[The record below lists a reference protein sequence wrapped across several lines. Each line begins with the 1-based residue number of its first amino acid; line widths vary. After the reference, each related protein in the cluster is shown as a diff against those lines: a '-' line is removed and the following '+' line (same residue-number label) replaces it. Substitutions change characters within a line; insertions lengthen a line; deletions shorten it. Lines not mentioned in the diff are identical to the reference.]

1 MFVCHNNPRQKKKS
15 VVLHFSAQK
24 KTTLGY
30 WNSYAAEYAVNSL
43 FYQDGYGTN
52 INITL
57 GFLTPVTSDWY
68 YSLMFE
74 SFGEPYP
81 NGTPPYHPCSPAV
94 DLNCNA
100 NSSGTWQAP
109 CSFSF
114 H

>member
-1 MFVCHNNPRQKKKS
+1 MVREKS

-43 FYQDGYGTN
+43 LYQDNYGAN
-52 INITL
+52 INITT
-57 GFLTPVTSDWY
+57 GFLTPVTRDWY
-68 YSLMFE
+68 YSLFFE

-81 NGTPPYHPCSPAV
+81 NGPQPYHPCSP
-94 DLNCNA
+94 DINFSCNA

-109 CSFSF
+109 CTFIF
-114 H
+114 N